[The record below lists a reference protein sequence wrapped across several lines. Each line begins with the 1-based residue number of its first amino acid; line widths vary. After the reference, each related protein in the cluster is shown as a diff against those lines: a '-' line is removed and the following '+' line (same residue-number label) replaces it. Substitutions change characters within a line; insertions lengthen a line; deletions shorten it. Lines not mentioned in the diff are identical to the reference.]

1 MATRLFSC
9 PQCGHMLRLGSP
21 QCGQCGAP
29 SPLQNRTVTHV
40 VTVIAL
46 IILCFFAAALFLQ

>member
-21 QCGQCGAP
+21 QCGQCGSP
-29 SPLQNRTVTHV
+29 SPLQNRTLTHIV
-40 VTVIAL
+40 AVLSL
-46 IILCFFAAALFLQ
+46 ILICFLAAAVLLQ